1 MTEFM
6 EQLTPV
12 LIRIVCLFIIAGS
25 SYLIL
30 LLRKKTAQ
38 LEKECENETA
48 KKYIEMG
55 YNAVA
60 QSVAFTAQT
69 FVDALKADNAF
80 TTDRQLEAFN
90 MAKEKALQ
98 ILGDTAINA
107 LTNIYGDLDAWF
119 NTAIEQECRKIK

>member
-6 EQLTPV
+6 EQLTPL

-48 KKYIEMG
+48 KKYIEMA
-55 YNAVA
+55 YSAVA

-69 FVDALKADNAF
+69 FVDALKKDDAF
-80 TTDRQLEAFN
+80 TLDRQHEAFN
-90 MAKEKALQ
+90 MAKEKTLQ
-98 ILGDTAINA
+98 ILGDTAITA
-107 LTNIYGDLDAWF
+107 LKAIYGDLDEWF
-119 NTAIEQECRKIK
+119 NTAIEQECRKLK